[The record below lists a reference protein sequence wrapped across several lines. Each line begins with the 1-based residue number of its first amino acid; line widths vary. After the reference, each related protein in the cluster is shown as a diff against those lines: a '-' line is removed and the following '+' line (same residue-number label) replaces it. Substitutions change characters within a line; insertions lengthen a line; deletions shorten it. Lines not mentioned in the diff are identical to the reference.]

1 MEALKSKGVG
11 ESRDSIR
18 RLGVFF
24 ALLAAVLVIDLSW
37 LQVFGQGRL
46 QENTANTR
54 RIMREYAIDRG
65 RVITS
70 DGLVVA
76 ESVKTEGP
84 LEYKRSYPGGRL
96 FSHLLGYDS
105 HQFGRSGLEAYYN
118 RYLLGYEPA
127 RGWAE
132 EMTSD
137 LERGNDLVI
146 TVDSEVQA
154 AAAQALGRRK
164 GAVVAMDPK
173 TGAVLAMCSWPDF
186 DPNALVS
193 RERDAE
199 GGSLAEQA
207 MRSYSQDADSPLLNR
222 AAMGLF
228 VPGSSFKVVTACA
241 AIESGLPAQTAY
253 DCPGVL
259 PVDGSR
265 VTNYGDPPASFG
277 AQDMAGAMARSVN
290 TYFAQLALGIG
301 AGRLVEYAER
311 FGLNGAVPLDYPA
324 VTPSFIPRAGDMD
337 EVELAWSGAGQG
349 KLLLTPLQLCL
360 VGCAVANQG
369 RIMLPHLMKE
379 VRRSD
384 EILERFEVR
393 EWRKPVSPQTAAEVL
408 EMMVGVVR
416 SGTGTEAAME
426 GVTVA
431 GKTGT
436 AEVEGKPPHTWFL
449 GIAPAENPT
458 VVVAVLLENS
468 GGSGGSMAAPV
479 AREVLAAAL
488 K

>member
-1 MEALKSKGVG
+1 MSA
-11 ESRDSIR
+11 SRESIR
-18 RLGVFF
+18 RLG
-24 ALLAAVLVIDLSW
+24 ALFIVLAAALVVNLSW
-37 LQVFGQGRL
+37 LQVFGKGSL
-46 QENTANTR
+46 EENPANTR
-54 RIMREYAIDRG
+54 RIMREYGIARG
-65 RVITS
+65 RVLTS

-76 ESVKTEGP
+76 ESVKAEGP
-84 LEYKRSYPGGRL
+84 IEYKRSYPGGRP

-105 HQFGRSGLEAYYN
+105 PQFGRTGLEAYYN
-118 RYLLGYEPA
+118 DYLLGRKPP
-127 RGWAE
+127 RGWVE

-146 TVDSEVQA
+146 TIDSEIQA
-154 AAAQALGRRK
+154 AAAQALGQRK

-173 TGAVLAMCSWPDF
+173 TGAILAMCSWPDF

-199 GGSLAEQA
+199 GNPLADQVMGA
-207 MRSYSQDADSPLLNR
+207 YARDPDSPLLNR
-222 AAMGLF
+222 STMGLF

-241 AIESGLPAQTAY
+241 GIEGGFSPETEY

-265 VTNYGDPPASFG
+265 VTNYGDPPTSFG
-277 AQDMAGAMARSVN
+277 IQNMVGAMARSIN
-290 TYFAQLALGIG
+290 TYFAQLALGVG
-301 AGRLVEYAER
+301 AAGLVECAER
-311 FGLNGAVPLDYPA
+311 FGLNGEIPLDYPA
-324 VTPSFIPRAGDMD
+324 VTPSSIPEAADMD

-349 KLLLTPLQLCL
+349 EVLLTPLQLCL
-360 VGCAVANQG
+360 AGCAVANRG
-369 RIMLPHLMKE
+369 RIMRPHLMKE
-379 VRRSD
+379 VRRSE
-384 EILERFEVR
+384 EILERYEVG
-393 EWRKPVSPQTAAEVL
+393 EWRAPVSPDTASQVL
-408 EMMVGVVR
+408 EMMVAVVR
-416 SGTGTEAAME
+416 SGTGTEAAIE

-436 AEVEGKPPHTWFL
+436 AEVEGKPPHAWFL

-479 AREVLAAAL
+479 AREVMAAAL

>member
-1 MEALKSKGVG
+1 MLM
-11 ESRDSIR
+11 
-18 RLGVFF
+18 
-24 ALLAAVLVIDLSW
+24 AAALVINLSW

-46 QENTANTR
+46 QENPANTR
-54 RIMREYAIDRG
+54 RIMREYAIERG
-65 RVITS
+65 RVVTS

-76 ESVKTEGP
+76 ESVRTDGT
-84 LEYKRSYPGGRL
+84 LEYKRTYPGGRL

-105 HQFGRSGLEAYYN
+105 PQFGRAGLEAYYDD
-118 RYLLGYEPA
+118 YLLGYKPA
-127 RGWAE
+127 RGWVE

-137 LERGNDLVI
+137 LEKGNDLVI
-146 TVDSEVQA
+146 TLDSEVQA
-154 AAAQALGRRK
+154 AAAQALGQRK

-193 RERDAE
+193 RERDAQ

-222 AAMGLF
+222 ATAGLF

-241 AIESGLPAQTAY
+241 AIESGLPPSTVF

-265 VTNYGDPPASFG
+265 VTNYGDPPTSFG
-277 AQDMAGAMARSVN
+277 SQDMAGAMARSIN
-290 TYFAQLALGIG
+290 TYFAQLALSMG
-301 AGRLVEYAER
+301 AGRLVEYAQR
-311 FGLNGAVPLDYPA
+311 FGLNDRIPLDYPA
-324 VTPSFIPRAGDMD
+324 ASPSFIPQAGDMD

-349 KLLLTPLQLCL
+349 EVLLTPLQLCL
-360 VGCAVANQG
+360 VGCAVANRG
-369 RIMLPHLMKE
+369 KIMLPHLMKE

-384 EILERFEVR
+384 EILERFQVR
-393 EWRKPVSPQTAAEVL
+393 EWRAPVSQETAAEVL

-416 SGTGTEAAME
+416 SGTGTEAAIK

-479 AREVLAAAL
+479 AREVMAAAI

>member
-1 MEALKSKGVG
+1 MLGVRA
-11 ESRDSIR
+11 SRDSIR
-18 RLGVFF
+18 RLAVLFM
-24 ALLAAVLVIDLSW
+24 ALAAALVVNLSW

-46 QENTANTR
+46 EENPANTR
-54 RIMREYAIDRG
+54 RIMREYGIARG
-65 RVITS
+65 RVVTS

-76 ESVKTEGP
+76 ESVKTDGP
-84 LEYKRSYPGGRL
+84 LEYRRSYPGGSL
-96 FSHLLGYDS
+96 FCHLLGYDS
-105 HQFGRSGLEAYYN
+105 PQFGRTGLEAWYN
-118 RYLLGYEPA
+118 DYLLGYRPS
-127 RGWAE
+127 RGWTE

-164 GAVVAMDPK
+164 GAVVAVDPK

-193 RERDAE
+193 RERDA
-199 GGSLAEQA
+199 GGESVADGA
-207 MRSYSQDADSPLLNR
+207 MRSYNQDPNSPLLNR
-222 AAMGLF
+222 ATMGLF

-241 AIESGLPAQTAY
+241 GIESGFPPGTTY

-259 PVDGSR
+259 PVGGSR
-265 VTNYGDPPASFG
+265 VTNYGDPPTSFG
-277 AQDMAGAMARSVN
+277 TQDMETAMARSIN
-290 TYFAQLALGIG
+290 TYFAQLALGMG

-311 FGLNGAVPLDYPA
+311 FGINGEIPLDYPG
-324 VTPSFIPRAGDMD
+324 VVPSSIPRAGDMD
-337 EVELAWSGAGQG
+337 QVELAWSGAGQG
-349 KLLLTPLQLCL
+349 EILLTPLQLCL
-360 VGCAVANQG
+360 VGCAVANRG
-369 RIMLPHLMKE
+369 RIMRPHLMKE

-384 EILERFEVR
+384 EILERYEVR
-393 EWRKPVSPQTAAEVL
+393 EWRSPISSQTASEVL
-408 EMMVGVVR
+408 EMMVSVVR
-416 SGTGTEAAME
+416 SGTGAEAAIE

-468 GGSGGSMAAPV
+468 GGSGGAVAAPV
-479 AREVLAAAL
+479 AREVMAAAL